1 MVDSG
6 NQIILTHEELLSGLL
21 AVVQYTNSEL
31 YQEEF
36 VVETSNEPEE
46 VKHNLDNLVHIF
58 KGGIINVDE

>member
-46 VKHNLDNLVHIF
+46 VKHN
-58 KGGIINVDE
+58 